1 MLSLIANVQTSSSLC
16 PRQVAWRRVDAED
29 KHFLTVGTFTWAR
42 GNNVMIEYPQEPGYI
57 SHWNLLIKHVTKEH
71 AGVYECQVSSKLR
84 HLRHHVLLEVHGQ
97 SDTVCGWLAR
107 LLRLVARVCD

>member
-42 GNNVMIEYPQEPGYI
+42 GNNVMIEYHQEPGYI

-71 AGVYECQVSSKLR
+71 AGVYECQITAKHKLVR
-84 HLRHHVLLEVHGQ
+84 FVTLVVTGNHPF
-97 SDTVCGWLAR
+97 SFFNVCLF
-107 LLRLVARVCD
+107 VCLCVC